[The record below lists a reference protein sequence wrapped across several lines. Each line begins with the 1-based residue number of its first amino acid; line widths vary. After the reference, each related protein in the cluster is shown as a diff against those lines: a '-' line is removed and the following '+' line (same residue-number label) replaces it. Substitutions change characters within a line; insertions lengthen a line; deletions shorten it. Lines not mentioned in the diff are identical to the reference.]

1 MHMVMNVRYLVLRM
15 SLFLR
20 LMQDAVPDLSALAQ
34 DFMQKHVPLFTAP
47 WRVKLDLEAAGCSAS
62 LVSPATV
69 RCSQASVQSRSVS
82 CFTPYEPLVAGHC
95 CAFSPTLCC

>member
-1 MHMVMNVRYLVLRM
+1 
-15 SLFLR
+15 
-20 LMQDAVPDLSALAQ
+20 MQDAVPDLSALAQ

-69 RCSQASVQSRSVS
+69 RCSTRAVLSW
-82 CFTPYEPLVAGHC
+82 FHE
-95 CAFSPTLCC
+95 